1 MNLKL
6 KNRLFLYNILII
18 VFSSLFLLV
27 IFAYINKNSKEILY
41 NVNENTVDE
50 RSQIIKE
57 LLDPTKESE
66 EVQNNLLPF
75 NYKLYIYDN
84 KEFIK
89 KISL

>member
-84 KEFIK
+84 KE
-89 KISL
+89 LVYGTNN